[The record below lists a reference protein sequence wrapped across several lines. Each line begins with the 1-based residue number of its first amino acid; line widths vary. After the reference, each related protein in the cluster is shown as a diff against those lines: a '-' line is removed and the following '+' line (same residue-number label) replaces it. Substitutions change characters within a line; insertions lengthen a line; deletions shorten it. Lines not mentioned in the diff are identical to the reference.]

1 MGADAFDEVVGGGHV
16 VVGGEG
22 DGRDEDVG
30 EAIGGVATLAEE
42 MDVHVV
48 VGGVVVAEAELVG
61 GGVVTVLDGMDE
73 VVFTEEGECTE
84 DAGLVECDESVLKFG
99 EGERTVGFAQCI
111 HHEDAIGS
119 WADAVGLEGTLN
131 FEI

>member
-1 MGADAFDEVVGGGHV
+1 M

-22 DGRDEDVG
+22 DWGYEDVG
-30 EAIGGVATLAEE
+30 KAIGGVASLAEE

-73 VVFTEEGECTE
+73 VVFTEEGEYTE
-84 DAGLVECDESVLKFG
+84 YAGLVECDESILELG

-111 HHEDAIGS
+111 HHEDAVGS
-119 WADAVGLEGTLN
+119 WADAVDLEDALN